1 MIGMLLT
8 GTANTVV
15 LKVMDVQTA
24 AYHGS
29 DGKKVPFSH
38 PFFQTAIMFLGE
50 LCVLFAFFISEAVKK
65 RKAVNDPASPGTI
78 AAEQTNLKT
87 KINPFWLAIPG
98 SCDFFGSTIMFV
110 SLLMVPASVY
120 QMLRGA
126 IVIITAVLAVIFL
139 KKKQYRHHITS
150 LFVIFAGLA
159 LVGVSSIEEDAG
171 HGKKGSTVAV
181 GIILLLIAQC
191 FAGTQF
197 VVEEKILGNYYLNP
211 M

>member
-1 MIGMLLT
+1 MLGMLLT

-15 LKVMDVQTA
+15 LKVMDVQYA
-24 AYHGS
+24 KYPGS
-29 DGKKVPFSH
+29 KGAEKFSH
-38 PFFQTAIMFLGE
+38 PFFQTAVMFLGE
-50 LCVLFAFFISEAVKK
+50 LCVLFAFFISEFLRK
-65 RKAVNDPASPGTI
+65 RKAVQDPASPGAI

-126 IVIITAVLAVIFL
+126 IVIITALLAVIFL

-150 LFVIFAGLA
+150 LAVIFIGLA
-159 LVGVSSIEEDAG
+159 LVGVSSIDSGES
-171 HGKKGSTVAV
+171 KKGS
-181 GIILLLIAQC
+181 
-191 FAGTQF
+191 
-197 VVEEKILGNYYLNP
+197 
-211 M
+211 